1 MQWSRDRPFGRL
13 SLLDRLDR
21 ARRAHAARR
30 YAAHGWTVELHGEMV
45 LLGTGSTLDAIE
57 VPPGLGAAVRTPDRP
72 TPGPVAVTAA
82 GRCILLVRPGSPLRP
97 ELERRLDVVR
107 HGPGS
112 WVAVAP
118 SRLPEGLV
126 RWVIAPADTGWTLPP
141 ADDVQRLLV
150 GALDPR
156 PVVRPSVPRQLST
169 SRRA

>member
-1 MQWSRDRPFGRL
+1 M
-13 SLLDRLDR
+13 
-21 ARRAHAARR
+21 
-30 YAAHGWTVELHGEMV
+30 
-45 LLGTGSTLDAIE
+45 
-57 VPPGLGAAVRTPDRP
+57 
-72 TPGPVAVTAA
+72 
-82 GRCILLVRPGSPLRP
+82 
-97 ELERRLDVVR
+97 VR

-126 RWVIAPADTGWTLPP
+126 RWVVPPARTGWRLPP

-150 GALDPR
+150 DALGSR

>member
-1 MQWSRDRPFGRL
+1 MQWSRDRPFGPP

-21 ARRAHAARR
+21 ARRARAARR

-57 VPPGLGAAVRTPDRP
+57 VPPGLGAAVQKPGLDN
-72 TPGPVAVTAA
+72 PGPIAVTAA
-82 GRCILLVRPGSPLRP
+82 GRCIFLVRPGSPLRP

-150 GALDPR
+150 DALDTR